1 MTNTPDEIKKGLEW
15 DEVDE
20 SLRKIRFDDAGEVVE
35 WKPKTST
42 DTKNGLLCCT
52 IEGGCN
58 DCPYQQDCFQT
69 DGFSELAGDSLAL
82 IQRLQAENADQA
94 VRIQQLEKRVIHLE
108 ALNQS
113 DLTTITMQERTRARL
128 QERII
133 QLESDKQQLEGM
145 LAHMNQL
152 RDAAAGRALEMEE
165 RVHQLEA
172 ERDAIMQDMNKNC
185 TSCKHSGMNNPDNP
199 CYKFEEQCRDYSNWQ
214 WRGVQKEE

>member
-1 MTNTPDEIKKGLEW
+1 MTKKPDEIKKGLEW

-69 DGFSELAGDSLAL
+69 DGFSELAGDALAL
-82 IQRLQAENADQA
+82 IQQLQAENADQA

-113 DLTTITMQERTRARL
+113 NLTTITMQERTRARL
-128 QERII
+128 QERIS
-133 QLESDKQQLEGM
+133 QLEATVSEKEKVVAELSGII
-145 LAHMNQL
+145 
-152 RDAAAGRALEMEE
+152 G
-165 RVHQLEA
+165 QLEA
-172 ERDAIMQDMNKNC
+172 ERNQLLEKIEMLET
-185 TSCKHSGMNNPDNP
+185 TS
-199 CYKFEEQCRDYSNWQ
+199 EE
-214 WRGVQKEE
+214 